1 MSRLSKPG
9 ELENKTFSRTL
20 RKTTAFEDYGTDAE
34 KEQLSYFLPEYV
46 KTNLRAS
53 YGDMYVCPFC
63 GSGTGPKGTGAF
75 GIVPEN
81 QTKFN
86 CFSCNKTGD
95 LFDLIGQVEG
105 IPDYNGQKARAVELY
120 GSKCAGLPV
129 TGKKAKTER
138 PAAAREARREE
149 DEFEGLSEAQYNAR
163 KKDLEEY
170 YQKCQMR
177 LHETLYHRGLSMNTM
192 ARFKIGY
199 DPEWKNP
206 KNPNGPASPR
216 LIIPTDKL
224 SYIARSTEQIKKEYR
239 VMAVGNK
246 QLFNSRDIMLSDSP
260 IFIVEGEI
268 DAMSIVDA
276 GGAAVGLGGVA
287 NYNKLVN
294 FILDYCPNRETPL
307 PPLIIALDNDDAG
320 EDTTKK
326 LSEAFSAYEIDYRI
340 VNIYGDKKDAN
351 EALNADREALEYKIK
366 NVLDLARLDYIKEKS
381 IAGYLDTFIEHIKRG
396 YTPIPTGFQKF
407 DKYALDGGLMP
418 GLIFLGAISSL
429 GKTSFVLQVADNM
442 ARAGYDVLYFSLE
455 MSRIEL
461 ISKSLSR
468 ISYVNSMGL
477 HGNKD
482 QAMTTGDFLKGTKG
496 MTPTKI
502 EAVDNALK
510 VYRNEASHMF
520 ICEGN
525 DGEKEAL
532 NVEGIYKRVELHT
545 ATTGAA
551 PVVFVDYL
559 QILPADPRLT
569 DKANINAAVKR
580 LKDISRDFNT
590 PVICISSFNRQN
602 YHSDV
607 NMEAFKESGG
617 IEYSGDLVLG
627 MQLHGQEKEAQNTPN
642 REKFNQKR
650 EKRKDPRDI
659 EIQILKNRNGK
670 ISKCGAF
677 KFYSGYNYFE
687 ETDFDE

>member
-1 MSRLSKPG
+1 MSKLSKPIYTG
-9 ELENKTFSRTL
+9 ELEK
-20 RKTTAFEDYGTDAE
+20 KAFANYDNDAE
-34 KEQLSYFLPEYV
+34 KEQLAYFLPEYV

-53 YGDMYVCPFC
+53 YGDMYECPFC

-81 QTKFN
+81 RTKFN

-138 PAAAREARREE
+138 PAATRETRQEE
-149 DEFEGLSEAQYNAR
+149 DEFEGLSEAEYNTQKR
-163 KKDLEEY
+163 DLEEY

-177 LHETLYHRGLSMNTM
+177 LHETSYHRGLTMNTM

-199 DPEWKNP
+199 DPQWKNP
-206 KNPNGPASPR
+206 RTPNGHTSPR

-224 SYIARSTEQIKKEYR
+224 SYIARSTDPDIGKNHR
-239 VMAVGNK
+239 VMAVGSK
-246 QLFNSRDIMLSDSP
+246 QLFNSSDLMLSDSP

-307 PPLIIALDNDDAG
+307 PPLIIALDNDEAG
-320 EDTTKK
+320 KDTTKK
-326 LSEAFSAYEIDYRI
+326 LKEAFSAYGIDYRV
-340 VNIYGDKKDAN
+340 VNIYGDAKDAN

-381 IAGYLDTFIEHIKRG
+381 ISGYLDTFIEHIRRG

-407 DKYALDGGLMP
+407 DKYALDGGFMP

-442 ARAGYDVLYFSLE
+442 AKAGYDVLYFSLE

-468 ISYVNSMGL
+468 ISYVNSIGI
-477 HGNKD
+477 HGNKE

-496 MTPTKI
+496 MSTAKI

-532 NVEGIYKRVELHT
+532 NVEGIYKRVKLHT

-627 MQLHGQEKEAQNTPN
+627 MQLHGQEMEAHNTPN
-642 REKFNQKR
+642 KVKFDQKR

-670 ISKCGAF
+670 ISKFGEF